1 MKIRVISLILVIL
14 CSTMMLI
21 AQESAQ
27 ASQQVSSGRLEFF
40 PQFKS
45 KYIEAR
51 NVTVWFPDGYVV
63 GEPCDVLYM
72 HDGQMLFDATT
83 TWNKQEWQVD
93 EVMGRLIAEGNIR
106 RCIVVGVDNTKN
118 RLNDYFPTKCYEYV
132 PEDQRT
138 DVDVSVYKGDEYLR
152 FLVEEVKPF
161 IDSRY
166 KPLTTREH
174 TFVMGSSMGGLISMY
189 ALCEYPQVFGGAVCM
204 STHLSMN
211 FFNPKF
217 NSEAWAKGFRD
228 YVKAKLPEANSC
240 LIYMD
245 CGDAGYDSQ
254 YVPHEYKIVKMIES
268 MGWDSDH
275 FMDRIFC
282 GHDHNETFWAQR
294 LHYPLKFILSS
305 FAK

>member
-1 MKIRVISLILVIL
+1 MKITIMSIVFAILG
-14 CSTMMLI
+14 STMAML
-21 AQESAQ
+21 AQEPVEAP
-27 ASQQVSSGRLEFF
+27 QQVSSGRLEFF

-45 KYIEAR
+45 QYIEAR
-51 NVTVWFPDGYVV
+51 NVTVWLPDGYVV

-83 TWNKQEWQVD
+83 TWNKQEWKVD
-93 EVMGRLIAEGNIR
+93 EVMGRLIAEGKIK
-106 RCIVVGVDNTKN
+106 RCIVVGVDNSNN
-118 RLNDYFPTKCYEYV
+118 RLNDYFPTKCYQYV
-132 PEDQRT
+132 PEELRA

-161 IDSRY
+161 IDNRY
-166 KPLTTREH
+166 KPLTSREH

-217 NSEAWAKGFRD
+217 NSKAWTAGFRD
-228 YVKAKLPEANSC
+228 YVKAKLPAANTR

-245 CGDAGYDSQ
+245 RGDVELDGTYGPYQ
-254 YVPHEYKIVKMIES
+254 YSMDKMIQGL
-268 MGWDSDH
+268 GWDSDH
-275 FMDRIFC
+275 FESLIFE
-282 GHDHNETFWAQR
+282 GHQHMEIYWAQR
-294 LHYPLKFILSS
+294 LEWPFMFIL
-305 FAK
+305 KR

>member
-1 MKIRVISLILVIL
+1 MKISILL
-14 CSTMMLI
+14 TMLAIMCGIMPML
-21 AQESAQ
+21 AQEPAE
-27 ASQQVSSGRLEFF
+27 APQQVSVGRLEFF

-45 KYIEAR
+45 KYIESR
-51 NVTVWFPDGYVV
+51 NVTVWLPDNYVM

-72 HDGQMLFDATT
+72 HDGQMLFDAAT
-83 TWNKQEWQVD
+83 TWNKQEWRVD
-93 EVMGRLIAEGNIR
+93 EVMGRLIAEGKVR

-118 RLNDYFPTKCYEYV
+118 RLNDYFPTKCYQYV
-132 PEDQRT
+132 PEELRE

-161 IDSRY
+161 IDNRY

-217 NSEAWAKGFRD
+217 NSEAWAAGFRD
-228 YVKAKLPEANSC
+228 YVKDHLPEANTC
-240 LIYMD
+240 LLYMD

-254 YVPHEYKIVKMIES
+254 YIPYEYKIVKMIQS

-275 FMDRIFC
+275 FMDRVFC

-294 LHYPLKFILSS
+294 LHYPLKFILSVV
-305 FAK
+305 K

>member
-1 MKIRVISLILVIL
+1 MKNIVISLVFAIMG
-14 CSTMMLI
+14 CTMAML
-21 AQESAQ
+21 AQEPAE
-27 ASQQVSSGRLEFF
+27 APQQVSMGRLEFF
-40 PQFKS
+40 PQLKS
-45 KYIEAR
+45 QYIEAR
-51 NVTVWFPDGYVV
+51 NVTVWLPDGYVM

-93 EVMGRLIAEGNIR
+93 EVMGRLIAEGQVR
-106 RCIVVGVDNTKN
+106 RCIVVGIDNTKN

-132 PEDQRT
+132 PEDLRA

-161 IDSRY
+161 IDRRY

-217 NSEAWAKGFRD
+217 NSEAWADGFRN
-228 YVKAKLPEANSC
+228 YVKAKLPESNTC
-240 LIYMD
+240 LLYMD

-254 YVPHEYKIVKMIES
+254 YIPHEYKTVKIIQNL
-268 MGWDSDH
+268 GWDSEH
-275 FMDRIFC
+275 FMDRVFC

-294 LHYPLKFILSS
+294 LHYPLKFILSTEN
-305 FAK
+305 